1 MRVQHTLAQLPLAV
15 QPMHARRTRAC
26 THSTC
31 STRCAH
37 VTHTHTRCACAMQT
51 APRGHTQCRPSP
63 SGCEP
68 PHKAQTP
75 PPTPCKPHPS
85 PQPHAP
91 PILIGGR
98 PKSPPDLHAMGRK
111 PTRHGYG
118 AAPRVIWGGPPT
130 PTPPSMGR
138 WALLVIWGLSPI
150 MPDLWVP
157 FGKICRET
165 KPRTPPTALLG
176 GHQPQPLPEGL
187 TAACRA
193 KWGPPKPHPVRM

>member
-1 MRVQHTLAQLPLAV
+1 
-15 QPMHARRTRAC
+15 MHARRTHAC

-187 TAACRA
+187 TAACGA